1 MEPKLVKAPGQDTTL
16 EILKR
21 RYGICSTYQTG
32 LNPTAAGGVEDC
44 RPFLLSPSR
53 FPRSHSAPEADNL
66 PSPPPIPRQFVG
78 FHNQVK
84 CKSRRSLTYTE
95 PINNSTG
102 LLTDVLDNYSPDP
115 VMPLSTDSTL
125 IFSHDIGINSTKPLC
140 DLSKKNVNCLDDDLD
155 YFCDLSALKVE
166 EELIEN
172 DHNVNI
178 EQSVR
183 PLTKEILQDVTM
195 LCNSLPSSEY
205 FCDEYCSSSK
215 YTDKLES
222 FNKMSN
228 QHKQRSFPPHVDLI
242 YNELSL
248 IHQKLQQETAGQQEF
263 ATELQKRAYFLS
275 QKEELLVQHEAAL
288 TKIRSVEEEI
298 HTKFQIMKE
307 KLFFSPKHHI
317 EEIKHLTEALKEK
330 TKENKRLKSS
340 FDSLK
345 ELNDNLKKQLN
356 DVSKQNKK
364 LEVQA
369 KKVQGRLENL
379 QRKCDFA
386 AVQKCKEI
394 SPSLHETKTT
404 KQEKT
409 STSRINKVNGR
420 VYEILIVLMEW
431 ISDHH
436 LSKLIPEVGEG
447 DDQKQSG
454 QLSTHKNYIQEKCVK
469 LLPVIAE
476 QLQWMPFV
484 NPNLHLPVIKFI
496 YWSIRQLD
504 YGTQHSTMTAT
515 MRRLGEELLKGVTK
529 GIHGD
534 FPEPFVATKPK
545 TAVFF
550 KSPHLPLRFLSTLI
564 VLKTVTQVD
573 YLAQAF
579 DSLCLDLK
587 TDEGKDLFLKY
598 QAVPVLLSHLKIAN
612 KGLFSNVMDSLLQ
625 MTVESRFL
633 QPFLEACSNVGFFRT
648 CSVLLRQPKL
658 DLQILEKLSIIL
670 QKLSKI
676 KSNKK
681 LFELFTLHLILQ
693 EIQRTANP
701 EHVFL
706 CINLNSTLFNLGLT
720 KCTSLATFGNS

>member
-1 MEPKLVKAPGQDTTL
+1 MEPKLVKPPGQDMAL
-16 EILKR
+16 EFLKS
-21 RYGICSTYQTG
+21 RYGICSTFQTG
-32 LNPTAAGGVEDC
+32 LNPPAARGLEDC

-53 FPRSHSAPEADNL
+53 FPRSHSAPGADDL
-66 PSPPPIPRQFVG
+66 PSPPPISRQFVG
-78 FHNQVK
+78 LDNQVK

-102 LLTDVLDNYSPDP
+102 LLTDVLDNYSSDP
-115 VMPLSTDSTL
+115 IMPRSIDSTL
-125 IFSHDIGINSTKPLC
+125 IFSHDLGINSTKPLC

-155 YFCDLSALKVE
+155 YFCDLSSLEVE
-166 EELIEN
+166 EELVEN

-178 EQSVR
+178 EQPVR
-183 PLTKEILQDVTM
+183 PFTKEIPQDVTV
-195 LCNSLPSSEY
+195 LCNSLPSSEH

-222 FNKMSN
+222 FNKMLN
-228 QHKQRSFPPHVDLI
+228 QHKQSSLPPHIDLI

-263 ATELQKRAYFLS
+263 ATELQKRAHFLS
-275 QKEELLVQHEAAL
+275 QKEELLVQHEVAL
-288 TKIRSVEEEI
+288 TKIKSVEEEI

-307 KLFFSPKHHI
+307 HHI

-436 LSKLIPEVGEG
+436 LSKLVPEVGEG
-447 DDQKQSG
+447 DDQKQSC
-454 QLSTHKNYIQEKCVK
+454 QLSTHRNYIQEKCVK

-484 NPNLHLPVIKFI
+484 NSKLHLPVIKFI

-504 YGTQHSTMTAT
+504 NGTQHSTMTAT

-529 GIHGD
+529 GIHDD
-534 FPEPFVATKPK
+534 FPESFVATKPK

-564 VLKTVTQVD
+564 VLKTVTQ
-573 YLAQAF
+573 
-579 DSLCLDLK
+579 
-587 TDEGKDLFLKY
+587 G
-598 QAVPVLLSHLKIAN
+598 
-612 KGLFSNVMDSLLQ
+612 
-625 MTVESRFL
+625 FL
-633 QPFLEACSNVGFFRT
+633 QPFLEACSNVVFFRA
-648 CSVLLRQPKL
+648 CSVLLRQPRL

-706 CINLNSTLFNLGLT
+706 CINLNSILFNLGLT
-720 KCTSLATFGNS
+720 KCTSLATFGSS